1 MKYIKI
7 ALLAGGL
14 ASVSTLAL
22 AQAGAPT
29 AGVDFRSVYG
39 SNTSADGNASYT
51 RAGKHVRARAA
62 SHASIKQRATTGSGI
77 TDGSGVGSP
86 D

>member
-14 ASVSTLAL
+14 ASVSTLAF
-22 AQAGAPT
+22 AQAGAT
-29 AGVDFRSVYG
+29 AGVDFNSVYG
-39 SNTSADGNASYT
+39 SNTSADGNASYA

-62 SHASIKQRATTGSGI
+62 SHATTRPRETTGSGI
-77 TDGSGVGSP
+77 TSGGGVSGP
-86 D
+86 N